1 MIAIIESGST
11 KSDWVLVKDGTPL
24 PKISTIGFNPFFHTP
39 AFIAQNI
46 QKHHKLY
53 DQAAAIQQVYFYGAG
68 CSSNELCA
76 IVEEGLQIVFTN
88 AKIQVGHDLAACAYA
103 TYTGKPA
110 IACILGTGSNSCY
123 YDGQNVTEEVP
134 ALSYVLG
141 DEGSGSYYG
150 KILLSKFLYKQLP
163 PHLHEDFYNE
173 YKLDKTTILTNVYF
187 KPNPNVYIASFMK
200 FASRHKDDPFII
212 DMVREG
218 MCKFMKIHV
227 LCFENYKEVETN
239 FIGSIAHYFRE
250 ILRQEAKALGIKVG
264 TIIKNPVD
272 GLVNYHLKFGTVQ
285 KTT

>member
-1 MIAIIESGST
+1 MIIVVESGST
-11 KSDWVLVKDGTPL
+11 KSDWVLIKEGNPQ
-24 PKISTIGFNPFFHTP
+24 PKISTVGFNPFFHNQ

-46 QKHHKLY
+46 QKHPQLY
-53 DQAAAIQQVYFYGAG
+53 NQAAAIQKVYFYGAG
-68 CSSNELCA
+68 CSSDELCA
-76 IVEEGLQIVFTN
+76 IIQEGLQLVFTN
-88 AKIQVGHDLAACAYA
+88 AEIHVGHDLAACAYA

-123 YDGQNVTEEVP
+123 YDGKTVMEEVP
-134 ALSYVLG
+134 ALSYILG

-163 PHLHEDFYNE
+163 PHIHEDFYKE
-173 YKLDKTTILTNVYF
+173 YQLDKTAILNNVYF

-218 MCKFMKIHV
+218 MRKFMKTHV
-227 LCFENYKEVETN
+227 LCFDCYQEVETN

-250 ILRQEAKALGIKVG
+250 ILHEEAKALGINVG
-264 TIIKNPVD
+264 TIVKNPVD
-272 GLVNYHLKFGTVQ
+272 GLVNYHLNFGAVE
-285 KTT
+285 KTA